1 MPLYLICL
9 FFIVAALYAAVGFGG
24 GSTYNALL
32 VLHGTDYRILPAIA
46 LSCNIIVVSGGIWR
60 FSKERLLNV
69 RALLPFLAASI
80 PAAWIG
86 GRLAVSETVFI
97 GLLGSALLLSGLRL
111 LFQRESLFEAADRPR
126 TSLPLAFFSGG
137 AIGLLSG
144 VVGIGGGIFLAP
156 VLYWLRWD
164 TPRKIAAAC
173 SLFILVNSI
182 AGLTGQ
188 VMKLSGTSL
197 LSLALPYW
205 PLLPAVFVGGQIG
218 SWMAT
223 KRLEPRYLRRLTSV
237 LILYV
242 ALRLLFKWASLTV
255 WSAYAA

>member
-1 MPLYLICL
+1 M
-9 FFIVAALYAAVGFGG
+9 FFVVAALYAAVGFGG

-46 LSCNIIVVSGGIWR
+46 LACNIIVVSGGLWR
-60 FSKERLLNV
+60 FSKAGLASP
-69 RALLPFLAASI
+69 RALMPFLIASI

-86 GRLAVSETVFI
+86 GRLPVSETIFI

-111 LFQRESLFEAADRPR
+111 LFQSRAEVSSQDAGEDARQ
-126 TSLPLAFFSGG
+126 TPLAIALVSGG
-137 AIGLLSG
+137 GIGLLSG

-173 SLFILVNSI
+173 SLFILANSA
-182 AGLTGQ
+182 AGLSGQ
-188 VMKLSGTSL
+188 LMKLSDTAL
-197 LSLALPYW
+197 LSLAMPYW
-205 PLLPAVFVGGQIG
+205 PLLPAVFIGGQIG
-218 SWMAT
+218 SWLAAQRLNPAYL
-223 KRLEPRYLRRLTSV
+223 KRLTAV

-242 ALRLLFKWASLTV
+242 AVRLIVRWANLMG
-255 WSAYAA
+255 AFA

>member
-32 VLHGTDYRILPAIA
+32 VLYGTDYRILPAIA
-46 LSCNIIVVSGGIWR
+46 LACNIIVVSGGIWR
-60 FSKERLLNV
+60 FSQERLLNV
-69 RALLPFLAASI
+69 PALFPFLAASM

-111 LFQRESLFEAADRPR
+111 LFQREYVFEAEDKPR
-126 TSLPLAFFSGG
+126 ASLPLALLSGG
-137 AIGLLSG
+137 GIGLLSG
-144 VVGIGGGIFLAP
+144 LVGIGGGIFLAP
-156 VLYWLRWD
+156 LLYWLRWD
-164 TPRKIAAAC
+164 TPRKIAATC
-173 SLFILVNSI
+173 SLFILVNSVS
-182 AGLTGQ
+182 GLTGQ

-197 LSLALPYW
+197 VSLALPYW
-205 PLLPAVFVGGQIG
+205 PLLPAVFFGGQIG
-218 SWMAT
+218 SWMAS
-223 KRLEPRYLRRLTSV
+223 KRLEPRLLKRLTAV

-242 ALRLLFKWASLTV
+242 ALRLLSKWMSLMG
-255 WSAYAA
+255 WGL